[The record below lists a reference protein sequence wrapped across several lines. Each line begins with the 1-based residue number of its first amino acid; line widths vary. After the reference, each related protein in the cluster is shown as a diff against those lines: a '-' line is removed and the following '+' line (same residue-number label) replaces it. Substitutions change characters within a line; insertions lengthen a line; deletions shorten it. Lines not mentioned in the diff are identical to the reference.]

1 MRELGMVM
9 GGCLMIA
16 LFFVFKIHPELE
28 YTGYSSNS
36 SCYGE
41 CYEEY
46 VRVNG
51 TTVEQIQ
58 EQKAIAVA
66 KEEAGIVDAFAD
78 IRGLWAGCAACHGQ
92 EGQGMAVF
100 PALAGQ
106 TSDYIV
112 ERLYQYKNKEQV
124 GGMSSTMGAQA
135 GQLTYEQ
142 SKDYISGRLISY
154 KNREKIG
161 MNSTMMWGQ
170 AAALSDRQIEQLSL
184 FVEQGFPD
192 E

>member
-1 MRELGMVM
+1 MTLFGV
-9 GGCLMIA
+9 GLIA
-16 LFFVFKIHPELE
+16 MFFAVKIYPNLE

-51 TTVEQIQ
+51 TLSEIM
-58 EQKAIAVA
+58 EKKREIA
-66 KEEAGIVDAFAD
+66 DADEFSS

-106 TSDYIV
+106 SSDYIV
-112 ERLYQYKNKEQV
+112 DRLNTYKNRGEV
-124 GGMSSTMGAQA
+124 GAMSSTM
-135 GQLTYEQ
+135 
-142 SKDYISGRLISY
+142 
-154 KNREKIG
+154 
-161 MNSTMMWGQ
+161 WGQ
-170 AAALSDRQIEQLSL
+170 ASMLSDAEINMLGKFIE
-184 FVEQGFPD
+184 VELGD
-192 E
+192 